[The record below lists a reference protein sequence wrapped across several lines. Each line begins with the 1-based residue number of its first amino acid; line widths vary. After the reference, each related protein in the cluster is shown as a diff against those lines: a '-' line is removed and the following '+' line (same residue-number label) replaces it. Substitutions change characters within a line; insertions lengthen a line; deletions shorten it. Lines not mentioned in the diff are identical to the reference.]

1 MKNLTNIFLSFVLTF
16 AATRDSEPYVAAD
29 DFEQQLSRRLDQ
41 LDWPP
46 LWLRAGL
53 PFLGA
58 ILGLVFDVV
67 IFLITGQINQTA
79 QIVQSFTETSL
90 SLPIWTAGLLSLF
103 FTAAGLLGATQFL
116 NKE

>member
-1 MKNLTNIFLSFVLTF
+1 
-16 AATRDSEPYVAAD
+16 
-29 DFEQQLSRRLDQ
+29 
-41 LDWPP
+41 
-46 LWLRAGL
+46 
-53 PFLGA
+53 
-58 ILGLVFDVV
+58 LVFGVV